1 MKMLIWAGAIVV
13 IGVILFYV
21 FRKAIGADT
30 TSIQREMVYGPFV
43 IRANAITGKVYNIN

>member
-1 MKMLIWAGAIVV
+1 MKMLIWAGAVVV

-30 TSIQREMVYGPFV
+30 TSIQKEMAYGTFI
-43 IRANAITGKVYNIN
+43 IRAEAISGKT